1 MGVCSHAVER
11 LADGELNVR
20 VHEGRKKKKKKKKKR
35 KHNEPISGDVGE
47 LVWS

>member
-20 VHEGRKKKKKKKKKR
+20 VHEGRKKKKKKR